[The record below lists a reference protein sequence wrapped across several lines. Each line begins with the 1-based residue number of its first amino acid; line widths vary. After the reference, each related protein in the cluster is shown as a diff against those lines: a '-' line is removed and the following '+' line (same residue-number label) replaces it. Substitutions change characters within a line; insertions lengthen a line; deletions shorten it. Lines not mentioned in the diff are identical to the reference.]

1 VVRCAHMAE
10 REPSKSEARAAG
22 TLLGVPAPRVES
34 SADSPLRSPVFVRS
48 GTSTADIEP
57 PPLPRM
63 ALPSRPLVAEPDT
76 AAESDASARFAQRGG
91 FAAWAIALLKLPVQG
106 VGAAISLWM
115 VLVPALVVWVGLMSL
130 LVSVKGPAQVPV
142 GRAAI
147 SGSATAP
154 ELGAPASTPVAA
166 SEKTSPRLAELA
178 GKAPESL
185 SSKELVVLAEGRA
198 DEQRA
203 GAKALRAKIEANP
216 AALQEKAV
224 QTQLLHFVSDT
235 ETSRDALSALAA
247 AGAPLGPDFLYEVWT
262 GTTQRSDATDL
273 ARALV
278 YSTDVRPKASPA
290 LSVALDLRIADSCE
304 KYKAIL
310 PKALKD
316 GDRRALHLLLKLN
329 AKRGCGPKKNEDCY
343 ACLREDADELTATIN
358 AVKSRRPPSYVAP

>member
-1 VVRCAHMAE
+1 MAE
-10 REPSKSEARAAG
+10 REPSQSDARAAG
-22 TLLGVPAPRVES
+22 TLLGVPAPRIES

-48 GTSTADIEP
+48 GTSIADIEP

-63 ALPSRPLVAEPDT
+63 ALPSRPLVAEPD
-76 AAESDASARFAQRGG
+76 AMAEGQASARFAQQGG
-91 FAAWAIALLKLPVQG
+91 FAAWVMALLKLPVQG

-115 VLVPALVVWVGLMSL
+115 VLVPALVVWLVLMSL
-130 LVSVKGPAQVPV
+130 LVSVKGSAAPAARV
-142 GRAAI
+142 ATN
-147 SGSATAP
+147 GSATVH
-154 ELGAPASTPVAA
+154 EVSAPALAPVAA
-166 SEKTSPRLAELA
+166 NEKPSPRLAELS
-178 GKAPESL
+178 GKPLDSL

-203 GAKALRAKIEANP
+203 AAKALRTKLEADP

-224 QTQLLHFVSDT
+224 QTQLLRFVNDT
-235 ETSRDALSALAA
+235 ETARDALSALAA
-247 AGAPLGPDFLYEVWT
+247 AGAPLGPDLLYEVWT
-262 GTTQRSDATDL
+262 GTTQRTDATDL

-290 LSVALDLRIADSCE
+290 LSVALDLRAADSCD
-304 KYKAIL
+304 KFKTIL

-343 ACLREDADELTATIN
+343 ACLRDDADELTATIN